1 MADNYKITQ
10 YSVSTILGYVE
21 NSQIAIPE
29 IQRPFVWKG
38 QEVRDLIDS
47 LYEGYPIGYLIVWQ
61 NSQVRIRGFG
71 KGGTKKILIDGQQRV
86 TALMAALLGR
96 EVLDSQY
103 RSHRIKIAF
112 YPLAQPGEEKFAVSD
127 ASYEDKPG
135 WITDISVLFRRDFSF
150 RKFEKEYKE
159 KNPDL
164 DTSLLEAAI
173 DRLKG
178 IVKHQ
183 VGVIELSFLLD
194 IDVVSE
200 IFIRINLQGKPLN
213 QEDFAMSKISVN
225 EQYDGDLIRNCID
238 YFCHLIKEPSF
249 MTILKANEKEF
260 METEYGRLLGWLQEG
275 EELLYVPS
283 YSDVLKVVLI
293 AGFGKS
299 KIGDLV
305 NLLSGK
311 TKDKTFARGE
321 VSQKVAKEAFETL
334 GRGVRAFVSEENY
347 KGFLKALRRA
357 GYTSERLL
365 YSQAVLNYCYAMYL
379 LMDMEGLSSDKKESL
394 MGRWMTMCLITGH
407 YQSAPDTVVMKD
419 YKEIR
424 EAGMES
430 YLRQIEELRLG
441 EEFFAS
447 VLPEKFTSTTART
460 APYLAYLAAQ
470 TASGTLSLYSGENTV
485 GGLYAAKAEAYQIL
499 PKAYLE
505 KCGFKTRETYGQV
518 ANLTYISKDV
528 KAIVRRKSPAN
539 YREELEKQLS
549 AEEIQASLAA
559 NDIPENIFDADAGS
573 VPEIL
578 AERRRK
584 MARKIQ
590 NHYYSL

>member
-441 EEFFAS
+441 EEFFAL

-499 PKAYLE
+499 AKAYLE

>member
-135 WITDISVLFRRDFSF
+135 WIPDISVLFRRDFSF

-275 EELLYVPS
+275 EEWLYVPS

-590 NHYYSL
+590 NHYYFL